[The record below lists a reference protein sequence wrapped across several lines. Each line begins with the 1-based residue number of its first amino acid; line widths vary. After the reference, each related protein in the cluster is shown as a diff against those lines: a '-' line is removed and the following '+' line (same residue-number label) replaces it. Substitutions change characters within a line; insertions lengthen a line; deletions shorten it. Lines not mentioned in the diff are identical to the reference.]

1 MRLLGRFFVLSFVV
15 AAATVARPVAAE
27 TAEEPLPFI
36 ADDAA
41 YPRGVAPRLI
51 WPDRTEAQGDAAFEY
66 EYENGDEPDDG
77 PALLPP
83 RAPAFPDVSALLAPF
98 PGAATVS
105 EDAVHIVKGHAQA
118 PEIERLLAAVR
129 AGYSRDTRVEIDVTR
144 GDERLLTFDRTTRMG
159 ALLLD
164 DDRTDEM
171 WPAGAEVSSVL
182 VTPRPVVIRTGARV
196 GVTVEP
202 LDARRLVLDLDLHVS
217 WVSGERAFDEVVLRR
232 VVPIVEMI
240 HVRTSA
246 PLVSGQS
253 ATVQLGDVRIVI
265 RVTREA
271 SAAPVGTRVLP
282 LPGAAQR
289 LAEAVIVRPR
299 RLPVLS
305 DAEPIWRRVVDVP
318 RVPDAWSVA
327 ARRAGVRLVSVPP
340 AVAIADGTET
350 ALQRFDELIAPF
362 RAASAHVVRDAD
374 LDLSIPVLEGRP
386 FTICVGRIVPMVTDV
401 SVELREARALAAAQI
416 DFEAEGRFVHGEWA
430 RQELELSVAE
440 RTIVAPLDSDSA
452 SSPALPTR
460 ADVDG
465 PMDSVRV
472 SAGTRSMRLRG
483 VAQENLSASLTR
495 LEGWR

>member
-1 MRLLGRFFVLSFVV
+1 MGLLGRFFVLLSVV
-15 AAATVARPVAAE
+15 AAATVARPVSAE

-36 ADDAA
+36 ADDAS

-51 WPDRTEAQGDAAFEY
+51 WPERTEAQGDSEY
-66 EYENGDEPDDG
+66 EYEGANGDEPDDG

-83 RAPAFPDVSALLAPF
+83 RPPAFPDVSALLVPF

-105 EDAVHIVKGHAQA
+105 EDAVHVVKAHAQA

-129 AGYSRDTRVEIDVTR
+129 TGYARDTRVEIDVTR
-144 GDERLLTFDRTTRMG
+144 GDELLLTFDRTTRMG

-202 LDARRLVLDLDLHVS
+202 LDARRLVADLDLHIS
-217 WVSGERAFDEVVLRR
+217 WVSGERAFDEAVVRR
-232 VVPIVEMI
+232 VAPIVEMI

-271 SAAPVGTRVLP
+271 SAAPVRTRVLP
-282 LPGAAQR
+282 LPGTGRR
-289 LAEAVIVRPR
+289 LAEAVRVRPR
-299 RLPVLS
+299 RLSVVW
-305 DAEPIWRRVVDVP
+305 DGEPAWDDDVMPP
-318 RVPDAWSVA
+318 RISEAWLNS

-340 AVAIADGTET
+340 GVAIADGEEA

-362 RAASAHVVRDAD
+362 RAVRAHVVRDAD
-374 LDLSIPVLEGRP
+374 LDLSMPVVAGRP
-386 FTICVGRIVPMVTDV
+386 FTICVGRIVSMVTDV
-401 SVELREARALAAAQI
+401 FVELREARALSVARI
-416 DFEAEGRFVHGEWA
+416 DFEAEGRFVHGEWSG
-430 RQELELSVAE
+430 QELELSVAE
-440 RTIVAPLDSDSA
+440 RTLVAPRDTGTKDTGA
-452 SSPALPTR
+452 KPAR

-465 PMDSVRV
+465 PMDGVRV
-472 SAGTRSMRLRG
+472 TVGTRSMRLRG
-483 VAQENLSASLTR
+483 VAQENSSASLTR